1 VIPRPKGTAPLLVH
15 ECFIVVLHPRT
26 NSIRGEK
33 VLHLIFASLVIVIV
47 ANVAAVIVIA
57 AMLVSKKKGPS
68 KGPEPNGLKEIDY
81 ERGRLPGFPLS
92 QAALFLR
99 GSPEAR
105 C

>member
-1 VIPRPKGTAPLLVH
+1 MTPRPKGTAPLLVH

-57 AMLVSKKKGPS
+57 AMLTRFRK
-68 KGPEPNGLKEIDY
+68 I
-81 ERGRLPGFPLS
+81 
-92 QAALFLR
+92 FL
-99 GSPEAR
+99 GKNEG
-105 C
+105 